1 MILEHY
7 YMDTLIIIVGI
18 SITQFLFS
26 IWIKSRLENSI
37 RHEYDKQLEDYKEM
51 YFKREQSSKISAL
64 LATWISKLE
73 NETPKDKSLRFKKL
87 NQLSFELA
95 LWIPD
100 EILLKELMK
109 RLSNDPEAQDIKDIL
124 LYCRELI
131 QDRKNKDIKAGDLV
145 HFS

>member
-1 MILEHY
+1 MRWDHHQ
-7 YMDTLIIIVGI
+7 MDITIIIIGI
-18 SITQFLFS
+18 QIIQFILT

-64 LATWISKLE
+64 LATWISKPE
-73 NETPKDKSLRFKKL
+73 NETPKDKALRFKKL

-109 RLSNDPEAQDIKDIL
+109 RLSNDPEAQGIKDIL

-131 QDRKNKDIKAGDLV
+131 QDKKNKDIKAGDLV

>member
-1 MILEHY
+1 
-7 YMDTLIIIVGI
+7 MDTFIILAGI
-18 SITQFLFS
+18 SIIQFLFG
-26 IWIKSRLENSI
+26 IWLKSRLENSI

-51 YFKREQSSKISAL
+51 YFKREQSSKISTL
-64 LATWISKLE
+64 LATWISKPAD
-73 NETPKDKSLRFKKL
+73 ETPKDKALRFKKL

-109 RLSNDPEAQDIKDIL
+109 RLSNNPEAQGTKDIL

-131 QDRKNKDIKAGDLV
+131 QDKKNKDIKAGDLV

>member
-1 MILEHY
+1 
-7 YMDTLIIIVGI
+7 MDTLIIIVGI